1 MKYFNE
7 FTDEE
12 KEIYYLGFE
21 KGRQFTL
28 KYIKEM
34 AQDKLKKSRKKEEQ
48 MRESDKIKMEMLR

>member
-7 FTDEE
+7 FTEEE

-28 KYIKEM
+28 KYIKVM
-34 AQDKLKKSRKKEEQ
+34 TQDKLKKSRKKEEE
-48 MRESDKIKMEMLR
+48 MRSSHKQTNAK